1 MGNIIKN
8 ILKYSPNF
16 PILKDILLLFCQNN
30 CFSVFIIKL
39 LHSKKIIIMDKS
51 KEEALNN
58 FVDNPEENKKKK
70 DKKERVVM
78 DEREGLIERVDKVY
92 ITEDG
97 RRLLREHY

>member
-1 MGNIIKN
+1 
-8 ILKYSPNF
+8 
-16 PILKDILLLFCQNN
+16 
-30 CFSVFIIKL
+30 
-39 LHSKKIIIMDKS
+39 MDKS